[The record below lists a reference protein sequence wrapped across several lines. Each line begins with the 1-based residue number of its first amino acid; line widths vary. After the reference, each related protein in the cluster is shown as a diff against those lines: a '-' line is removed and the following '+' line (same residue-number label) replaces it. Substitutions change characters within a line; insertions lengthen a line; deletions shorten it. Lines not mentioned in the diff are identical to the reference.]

1 MRIDVFTL
9 FPKLVDDFCSESLL
23 GRARKEHLVD
33 LRTHDLREH
42 TTDVHHS
49 VDDSPFGGGAGMLIA
64 AEPVFN
70 ARWQAIRSK
79 VCKQAG
85 NARRV

>member
-23 GRARKEHLVD
+23 GRARKENLVD

-42 TTDVHHS
+42 TTECTTVLMIHRLAS
-49 VDDSPFGGGAGMLIA
+49 AQ
-64 AEPVFN
+64 E
-70 ARWQAIRSK
+70 
-79 VCKQAG
+79 C
-85 NARRV
+85 